1 MNKENEKRL
10 NRLKNLFKKIEKD
23 LNTSIYKEGD
33 ARYDILNYLLKEIN
47 NYGIAEGAVWDYIVN
62 IDNIDKEK
70 VFNEFVNSYK
80 DKFLIITC
88 SFFEIFIRQIAYK
101 KYPEISKFTKISKIV
116 NEKMNFTND
125 ESKELWK
132 IYSRIRNSMHNMKYI
147 FLDKSPTLYKNKA
160 YSFKEGEHIE
170 GFVDFYNVLYLF
182 EEIYDNIVMDL
193 IDKSKEIEFVESVF

>member
-1 MNKENEKRL
+1 
-10 NRLKNLFKKIEKD
+10 
-23 LNTSIYKEGD
+23 
-33 ARYDILNYLLKEIN
+33 
-47 NYGIAEGAVWDYIVN
+47 
-62 IDNIDKEK
+62 
-70 VFNEFVNSYK
+70 
-80 DKFLIITC
+80 
-88 SFFEIFIRQIAYK
+88 
-101 KYPEISKFTKISKIV
+101 
-116 NEKMNFTND
+116 MNFTND